1 MSVEKSNILIVDDNK
16 DHQILMEE
24 DLKQVIREANIVFA
38 GTGEECFLEL
48 SKKNY
53 DVVVIDFNLSDMNG
67 LEVLRSMNYKEYNIP
82 VVMVTAFGDENV
94 AVDAMK
100 LGACDYI
107 VKSEDYLKRLTA
119 TVHKAMREPKLKK
132 EKEKAEND
140 LRMSELKY
148 KTLIDNMIDVV
159 FTADKEL
166 KIVSINLAGQRVFEY
181 SCEDIRGL
189 TFYDLI
195 YDADKEKIID
205 CIKGSF
211 AGKREFLEGFEF
223 RIKTGNGRTKDV
235 QLNAKV
241 DYDYNGNV
249 TFFEGVVRDIT
260 GRKEFEQKLFQIDKL
275 NALGLQS
282 SGVAHE
288 FNNILGIILGY
299 LEIVKEEIGD
309 VSENVLDAL
318 KIIEKAARDGS
329 EIVDKIQQFSRIKKE
344 HEKKEE
350 LIDLIDVVNDA
361 LEFTMPRWK
370 TEAQSKG
377 VEYEVVKDNFISSKY
392 RTRCNPSELREVI
405 INVINNSIDAM
416 PNGGKI
422 ETSIKTEGNNVI
434 IAITD
439 NGIGIHDN
447 VKDKIFDP
455 FFSTKGVKRSG
466 LGMSLSFSIMARYD
480 GEILV
485 DSCVGKG
492 TTIRLKMP
500 LIDSEIEECAE
511 EETGIVESHSAN
523 ILVIEDEDVILEMM
537 KILLESKGHNVFVS
551 QDSSVGIEMY
561 ENNLYDIVLC
571 DLAMPKLNGWQV
583 AKFIKEYDAVR
594 KRTKTPVVLITGY
607 ELDADNIDYEKE
619 GVDFILNKPI
629 EFDKLHKIISNYST
643 AKIQKGRS
651 SMNVTPR
658 NSK

>member
-1 MSVEKSNILIVDDNK
+1 MGVEKSNILIVDDNK

-24 DLKQVIREANIVFA
+24 DLKQFIREANIVFA

-48 SKKNY
+48 SKENY

-67 LEVLRSMNYKEYNIP
+67 LEVLRRMNDKEYNFP
-82 VVMVTAFGDENV
+82 VVMVTAFGDEKV

-119 TVHKAMREPKLKK
+119 TVHRVMREPKLKK

-181 SCEDIRGL
+181 SCEDIKGL

-195 YDADKEKIID
+195 YEADKEKIID
-205 CIKGSF
+205 CLKGSF
-211 AGKREFLEGFEF
+211 AGEREFLEGFEF
-223 RIKTGNGRTKDV
+223 RIKTGSGRTKDV

-241 DYDYNGNV
+241 DYDFNGNV
-249 TFFEGVVRDIT
+249 VFFEGVVRDIT
-260 GRKEFEQKLFQIDKL
+260 GRKEFEQKLFQLDKL

-282 SGVAHE
+282 SGVAHD

-299 LEIVKEEIGD
+299 MEIVKEEIGD
-309 VSENVLDAL
+309 VSEHVLDAL

-329 EIVDKIQQFSRIKKE
+329 VIVDKIQQFSRIKKE

-377 VEYEVVKDNFISSKY
+377 VEYEVIKNNFTSSKY

-405 INVINNSIDAM
+405 INIINNSIDAM

-422 ETSIKTEGNNVI
+422 ETSIKTEENNVI
-434 IAITD
+434 ITIAD
-439 NGIGIHDN
+439 NGIGIHDD

-500 LIDSEIEECAE
+500 LADLEIEESVE

-537 KILLESKGHNVFVS
+537 KILLESRGHNVFVS

-607 ELDADNIDYEKE
+607 ELDADNIDYKKE

-629 EFDKLHKIISNYST
+629 EFDKLHKIISNCST
-643 AKIQKGRS
+643 TKIQQGR
-651 SMNVTPR
+651 
-658 NSK
+658 

>member
-16 DHQILMEE
+16 DHQLLMEE
-24 DLKQVIREANIVFA
+24 VLKQFIQEANIVFA

-48 SKKNY
+48 SEENY
-53 DVVVIDFNLSDMNG
+53 DAVVIDFNLSDMNG

-94 AVDAMK
+94 AVEAMK
-100 LGACDYI
+100 LGAFDYI
-107 VKSEDYLKRLTA
+107 VKSEDYLKRLSSIILR
-119 TVHKAMREPKLKK
+119 VMQEPKLKK

-140 LRMSELKY
+140 LRVSELKY

-166 KIVSINLAGQRVFEY
+166 KIISINLAGQRVFEY
-181 SCEDIRGL
+181 SCEDIKGL
-189 TFYDLI
+189 NFYDLI
-195 YDADKEKIID
+195 YEADKEKIID

-211 AGKREFLEGFEF
+211 AGNREFLEGFEF
-223 RIKTGNGRTKDV
+223 RIKTGNGRIKDV

-241 DYDYNGNV
+241 DYDNNGNV
-249 TFFEGVVRDIT
+249 TGFEGVVRDIT

-299 LEIVKEEIGD
+299 LEIIKGEAEG
-309 VSENVLDAL
+309 VSEQVLDAL

-329 EIVDKIQQFSRIKKE
+329 VIVDKIQQFSRIKKE

-377 VEYEVVKDNFISSKY
+377 VEYEIVKNNFTSSKY
-392 RTRCNPSELREVI
+392 RIRCNPSELREVI
-405 INVINNSIDAM
+405 INIINNSIDAM
-416 PNGGKI
+416 PSGGKI
-422 ETSIKTEGNNVI
+422 EASIKTDENNVI
-434 IAITD
+434 IAISD
-439 NGIGIHDN
+439 NGIGIKDDI
-447 VKDKIFDP
+447 KDKIFDP

-466 LGMSLSFSIMARYD
+466 LGMSLSYSIMARHD

-492 TTIRLKMP
+492 TTMHLKMP
-500 LIDSEIEECAE
+500 LFDAEIEQYDD
-511 EETGIVESHSAN
+511 EETGIVETHSAD
-523 ILVIEDEDVILEMM
+523 ILIIEDEDVILDMM
-537 KILLESKGHNVFVS
+537 KILLESRGHNVFVS

-594 KRTKTPVVLITGY
+594 KRTKTPIVLITGY
-607 ELDADNIDYEKE
+607 ELDADSIDYKKE

-629 EFDKLHKIISNYST
+629 EFDKLYKIISNYST
-643 AKIQKGRS
+643 AKIQKGR
-651 SMNVTPR
+651 
-658 NSK
+658 

>member
-1 MSVEKSNILIVDDNK
+1 VSVEKSNILIVDDNE

-24 DLKQVIREANIVFA
+24 ALKQFIQEANIVFA

-48 SKKNY
+48 SKENY
-53 DVVVIDFNLSDMNG
+53 DAVVIDFNLSDMNG

-94 AVDAMK
+94 AVEAMK
-100 LGACDYI
+100 LGAYDYI
-107 VKSEDYLKRLTA
+107 VKSDDYLKRLT
-119 TVHKAMREPKLKK
+119 TIVHRVMQEPKLKK
-132 EKEKAEND
+132 EKEKVEND

-159 FTADKEL
+159 FTSDKEL
-166 KIVSINLAGQRVFEY
+166 KIISINLAGQRVFEY
-181 SCEDIRGL
+181 SCEDIKSL
-189 TFYDLI
+189 NFYDLI
-195 YDADKEKIID
+195 YEADKEKIID

-223 RIKTGNGRTKDV
+223 RIKTGNGRIKDV

-241 DYDYNGNV
+241 DYDHNGNV

-299 LEIVKEEIGD
+299 LEIVKEKIEGE
-309 VSENVLDAL
+309 SEQVLDAL

-329 EIVDKIQQFSRIKKE
+329 EIVDKIQQFSRIKKAD
-344 HEKKEE
+344 EKKEE

-361 LEFTMPRWK
+361 LKFTMPRWK

-377 VEYEVVKDNFISSKY
+377 VEYEIIKNNFIPSKY
-392 RTRCNPSELREVI
+392 RTRCNASELREVI
-405 INVINNSIDAM
+405 INIVNNSIDAM

-422 ETSIKTEGNNVI
+422 ETSVKIDENNVI
-434 IAITD
+434 ISISD
-439 NGIGIHDN
+439 NGIGINDDI
-447 VKDKIFDP
+447 KDKIFDP

-466 LGMSLSFSIMARYD
+466 LGMSLSYSIMARYD

-492 TTIRLKMP
+492 TTMRLKIP
-500 LIDSEIEECAE
+500 LFDDDIEQCDA
-511 EETGIVESHSAN
+511 EETGIVDSHSAN
-523 ILVIEDEDVILEMM
+523 ILVIEDEDVILDMM
-537 KILLESKGHNVFVS
+537 KILLDSRGHNVFVS

-607 ELDADNIDYEKE
+607 ELDADNIDYKKE

-629 EFDKLHKIISNYST
+629 EFDKLHKIVSNYST
-643 AKIQKGRS
+643 TKI
-651 SMNVTPR
+651 
-658 NSK
+658 

>member
-1 MSVEKSNILIVDDNK
+1 MCIRIGGFNILASDEKSNILIVDDNE
-16 DHQILMEE
+16 DHRVLMEE
-24 DLKQVIREANIVFA
+24 ALEELGQKTNVVSAC
-38 GTGEECFLEL
+38 TGKECFLEL
-48 SKKNY
+48 SRERY
-53 DVVVIDFNLSDMNG
+53 EVVIVDFNLTDMNG
-67 LEVLRSMNYKEYNIP
+67 LEVLRSIKCKEYKSP

-107 VKSEDYLKRLTA
+107 VKSEDYLKRLPA
-119 TVHKAMREPKLKK
+119 IVYRVMQGAKLEK
-132 EKEKAEND
+132 EKEKVENE
-140 LRMSELKY
+140 LMKSELKY
-148 KTLIDNMIDVV
+148 KTLIDNMVDVV
-159 FTADKEL
+159 FTADNAL
-166 KIVSINLAGQRVFEY
+166 KILSTNLAGQRVFGY
-181 SCEDIRGL
+181 SCEDIKGL
-189 TFYDLI
+189 NFFDLI
-195 YDADKEKIID
+195 HETDKEKMID
-205 CIKGSF
+205 CVMGSF
-211 AGKREFLEGFEF
+211 ASEREFLEGLEF
-223 RIKTGNGRTKDV
+223 RIKTGDSRIKEV

-241 DYDYNGNV
+241 GYDSDGNV
-249 TFFEGVVRDIT
+249 TGFEGVVRDIT
-260 GRKEFEQKLFQIDKL
+260 GRREFEQKLFQIDKL

-299 LEIVKEEIGD
+299 LQIVKEEIKGVGD
-309 VSENVLDAL
+309 EVFDAL
-318 KIIEKAARDGS
+318 NIIEKAARDGS

-361 LEFTMPRWK
+361 FKFTMPRWK

-377 VEYEVVKDNFISSKY
+377 VTYEIIKNEFTSSKY

-405 INVINNSIDAM
+405 INIINNSIDAM

-422 ETSIKTEGNNVI
+422 EVSVKTNGNKMI

-439 NGIGIHDN
+439 NGIGINDDI
-447 VKDKIFDP
+447 KDKIFDP

-466 LGMSLSFSIMARYD
+466 LGMSLSYSIMARYD

-485 DSCVGKG
+485 NSRVGKG
-492 TTIRLKMP
+492 TTVCLKMP
-500 LIDSEIEECAE
+500 LFDTEIEQCDE
-511 EETGIVESHSAN
+511 EEAGIIESHGVN
-523 ILVIEDEDVILEMM
+523 ILIIEDEDVILDMM
-537 KILLESKGHNVFVS
+537 KVLLESRGHNVFVS
-551 QDSSVGIEMY
+551 QDASIGIEMY

-583 AKFIKEYDAVR
+583 AKFIREYDAVR

-607 ELDADNIDYEKE
+607 ELDPDNTDYKNE

-629 EFDKLHKIISNYST
+629 EFDRLYKIISNCST
-643 AKIQKGRS
+643 ARTQNER
-651 SMNVTPR
+651 
-658 NSK
+658 

>member
-1 MSVEKSNILIVDDNK
+1 MSVEKSNILIVDDNE

-24 DLKQVIREANIVFA
+24 ALKQFDQQANVVFA
-38 GTGEECFLEL
+38 GTGEECFIEL
-48 SKKNY
+48 SKENY
-53 DVVVIDFNLSDMNG
+53 DAVVVDFNLSDMNG
-67 LEVLRSMNYKEYNIP
+67 LEVLRSMNYKEYKSQ

-94 AVDAMK
+94 AVEAMK

-107 VKSEDYLKRLTA
+107 VKSEDYLKRLSA
-119 TVHKAMREPKLKK
+119 IVHKVMQEPKLKK
-132 EKEKAEND
+132 EKERVEKK
-140 LRMSELKY
+140 LRKSELKY

-166 KIVSINLAGQRVFEY
+166 KIISINLAGQRVFEY
-181 SCEDIRGL
+181 SCEEIKGIN
-189 TFYDLI
+189 FYDLI
-195 YDADKEKIID
+195 YESDKEKIID

-211 AGKREFLEGFEF
+211 AGEREFLEGFEF
-223 RIKTGNGRTKDV
+223 RIKTGSGRIKDV

-241 DYDYNGNV
+241 DYDNNGNV
-249 TFFEGVVRDIT
+249 TGFEGVVRDIT

-299 LEIVKEEIGD
+299 LEIVKEDIEGA
-309 VSENVLDAL
+309 SEQVIDAL

-344 HEKKEE
+344 HEKKDE
-350 LIDLIDVVNDA
+350 LVDLIDVVNDA
-361 LEFTMPRWK
+361 LKFTMPRWK

-377 VEYEVVKDNFISSKY
+377 VEYEIIRNNLTSSKY

-422 ETSIKTEGNNVI
+422 EASVKKDGNNVI
-434 IAITD
+434 IAISD
-439 NGIGIHDN
+439 NGIGINDE

-466 LGMSLSFSIMARYD
+466 LGMSLSYSIMARYD

-492 TTIRLKMP
+492 TTMRLKMP
-500 LIDSEIEECAE
+500 LFDAEIEQCDE
-511 EETGIVESHSAN
+511 EETGIDESHSVN
-523 ILVIEDEDVILEMM
+523 ILIIEDEDVILDMM
-537 KILLESKGHNVFVS
+537 KILLESRGHNISVS

-583 AKFIKEYDAVR
+583 AKFIREYDAVR
-594 KRTKTPVVLITGY
+594 KKTKTPVVLITGY
-607 ELDADNIDYEKE
+607 ELDVDNIDYKKE
-619 GVDFILNKPI
+619 GVDFIMNKPI
-629 EFDKLHKIISNYST
+629 EFDKLHKIISNYSI
-643 AKIQKGRS
+643 AKIQKGG
-651 SMNVTPR
+651 
-658 NSK
+658 

>member
-1 MSVEKSNILIVDDNK
+1 MNVEKLNILIVDDNE

-24 DLKQVIREANIVFA
+24 ALLQFDQEANVVFA
-38 GTGEECFLEL
+38 GTGEECFLKL
-48 SKKNY
+48 SKENY
-53 DVVVIDFNLSDMNG
+53 DAVVVDFNLSDMNG
-67 LEVLRSMNYKEYNIP
+67 LEVLRSMNYKEYKSP

-94 AVDAMK
+94 AVEAMK

-107 VKSEDYLKRLTA
+107 VKSEGYLKRLSA
-119 TVHKAMREPKLKK
+119 IVHKVMQEPKLKK
-132 EKEKAEND
+132 EKEKVEKK
-140 LRMSELKY
+140 LRKSELKY

-166 KIVSINLAGQRVFEY
+166 KIISINLAGQRVFEY
-181 SCEDIRGL
+181 SCEDIKGL
-189 TFYDLI
+189 NFYDLI
-195 YDADKEKIID
+195 YEADKEKIID

-211 AGKREFLEGFEF
+211 AGGREFLEGFEF
-223 RIKTGNGRTKDV
+223 RIKTGDGRIKDV

-241 DYDYNGNV
+241 DYDNNGNV
-249 TFFEGVVRDIT
+249 TGFEGVVRDIT

-299 LEIVKEEIGD
+299 LEIVKEDIEGA
-309 VSENVLDAL
+309 SEQVLDAL

-344 HEKKEE
+344 HEKKDE
-350 LIDLIDVVNDA
+350 LVDLIDVVNDA
-361 LEFTMPRWK
+361 LKFTMPRWK
-370 TEAQSKG
+370 SEAQSKG
-377 VEYEVVKDNFISSKY
+377 VEYEIIKSNLISSKY

-422 ETSIKTEGNNVI
+422 EASVKKDENNVI
-434 IAITD
+434 IEISD
-439 NGIGIHDN
+439 NGIGINDE
-447 VKDKIFDP
+447 VIDKVFDP

-466 LGMSLSFSIMARYD
+466 LGMSLSYSIMARYD
-480 GEILV
+480 GEILI

-492 TTIRLKMP
+492 TTMRLIMP
-500 LIDSEIEECAE
+500 LFDAEIEQRDE
-511 EETGIVESHSAN
+511 EETGIVDSHSAN
-523 ILVIEDEDVILEMM
+523 ILIIEDEDVILDMM
-537 KILLESKGHNVFVS
+537 KILLESRGHNISVS

-583 AKFIKEYDAVR
+583 AKFIREYDAVR
-594 KRTKTPVVLITGY
+594 KKTKTPVVLITGY
-607 ELDADNIDYEKE
+607 ELDVDSIDYKNE

-643 AKIQKGRS
+643 AKIQKG
-651 SMNVTPR
+651 V
-658 NSK
+658 

>member
-1 MSVEKSNILIVDDNK
+1 
-16 DHQILMEE
+16 
-24 DLKQVIREANIVFA
+24 
-38 GTGEECFLEL
+38 
-48 SKKNY
+48 
-53 DVVVIDFNLSDMNG
+53 
-67 LEVLRSMNYKEYNIP
+67 
-82 VVMVTAFGDENV
+82 
-94 AVDAMK
+94 
-100 LGACDYI
+100 
-107 VKSEDYLKRLTA
+107 
-119 TVHKAMREPKLKK
+119 
-132 EKEKAEND
+132 
-140 LRMSELKY
+140 
-148 KTLIDNMIDVV
+148 
-159 FTADKEL
+159 
-166 KIVSINLAGQRVFEY
+166 
-181 SCEDIRGL
+181 
-189 TFYDLI
+189 
-195 YDADKEKIID
+195 
-205 CIKGSF
+205 
-211 AGKREFLEGFEF
+211 
-223 RIKTGNGRTKDV
+223 
-235 QLNAKV
+235 
-241 DYDYNGNV
+241 
-249 TFFEGVVRDIT
+249 
-260 GRKEFEQKLFQIDKL
+260 
-275 NALGLQS
+275 
-282 SGVAHE
+282 
-288 FNNILGIILGY
+288 
-299 LEIVKEEIGD
+299 
-309 VSENVLDAL
+309 
-318 KIIEKAARDGS
+318 
-329 EIVDKIQQFSRIKKE
+329 
-344 HEKKEE
+344 
-350 LIDLIDVVNDA
+350 
-361 LEFTMPRWK
+361 MPRWK

-377 VEYEVVKDNFISSKY
+377 IEYEVIKDNFISSKY

-422 ETSIKTEGNNVI
+422 ETSVKTEENNVI
-434 IAITD
+434 ITITD
-439 NGIGIHDN
+439 NGIGIHDD

-537 KILLESKGHNVFVS
+537 KILLESRGHNVFVA

-561 ENNLYDIVLC
+561 ENNMYDIVLC

-607 ELDADNIDYEKE
+607 ELDADNIDYKKE

-643 AKIQKGRS
+643 TKIQKGRS